1 MVRHADRVRIQLP
14 GGPVTPNSRL
24 TVEES
29 LNHRDAIGMD
39 EVEMPGN

>member
-29 LNHRDAIGMD
+29 LNHRDAIGLSLIHI
-39 EVEMPGN
+39 